1 VSRSTGLS
9 NSAHRPYLVEAKWW
23 TNPLGVD
30 GVAQH
35 LVRVY
40 SRPAVHGLIVSASE
54 FADPA
59 VQQCRHALTQRVI
72 VLAELREIVMLLECH
87 GNFATWLQAKTRAAA
102 VDRNP
107 LFLPGLDQ
115 AA

>member
-1 VSRSTGLS
+1 
-9 NSAHRPYLVEAKWW
+9 
-23 TNPLGVD
+23 
-30 GVAQH
+30 
-35 LVRVY
+35 VRVY

-54 FADPA
+54 FADTA

-72 VLAELREIVMLLECH
+72 VLAELREIVMLLEH
-87 GNFATWLQAKTRAAA
+87 HSNFATWLQAKTRAAV

-107 LFLPGLDQ
+107 LFFPRLDQ